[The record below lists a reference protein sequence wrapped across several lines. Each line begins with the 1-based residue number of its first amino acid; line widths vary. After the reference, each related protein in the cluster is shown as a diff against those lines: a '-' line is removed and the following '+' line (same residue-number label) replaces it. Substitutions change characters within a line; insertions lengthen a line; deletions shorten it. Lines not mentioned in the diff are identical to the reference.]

1 MNEIKTSSIEVLIL
15 FDNVSSDSAP
25 IIKSKIYSKI
35 NQKLLKL
42 FQKKTSSQCEWFI
55 NAEINFTARHA

>member
-1 MNEIKTSSIEVLIL
+1 MEFSVSKFGEMTEMNYKLKDFFSKKKQFDLRNKTSLIEVLIL

-35 NQKLLKL
+35 NQ
-42 FQKKTSSQCEWFI
+42 
-55 NAEINFTARHA
+55 